1 MANPKL
7 IKVLGIFPW
16 SLAAIAAKQ
25 QMPLHV

>member
-25 QMPLHV
+25 QIP